1 MLAKLSCSTLNT
13 RAQAVSHPICFDFLN
28 ETIENKTA
36 NGLSFDI
43 CAVDNFLDTYIYFH
57 LKYWHNFKNALAELH
72 KKLNKPCVMGDIS
85 ESLEYF
91 CTTVKQRTIEKY
103 VENVIRKTFLHKA
116 YSTVWNISTLICH
129 KRTYQILLFL
139 GLLGLGPSLFQ

>member
-1 MLAKLSCSTLNT
+1 MQLITFLIH
-13 RAQAVSHPICFDFLN
+13 VSIS
-28 ETIENKTA
+28 I
-36 NGLSFDI
+36 SSIDI
-43 CAVDNFLDTYIYFH
+43 C
-57 LKYWHNFKNALAELH
+57 NFKNALVELH

-91 CTTVKQRTIEKY
+91 CTTVKQRMIEKY

-139 GLLGLGPSLFQ
+139 DY